1 MKMFFVEMI
10 KQLNVFGD
18 KVRTSNSTLTTTRM
32 ICGRHNSHE
41 ETCSKQGLRMNFVI
55 FHLGAV
61 PENSKQYYGF
71 TRFAI
76 ELNEL
81 DDELRKQLPP
91 TDTRFRPD
99 QRFVD

>member
-1 MKMFFVEMI
+1 MI
-10 KQLNVFGD
+10 RRPNVSGD
-18 KVRTSNSTLTTTRM
+18 RVRPHDRPRNEAYLLHVLLIS
-32 ICGRHNSHE
+32 
-41 ETCSKQGLRMNFVI
+41 
-55 FHLGAV
+55 GAV

-81 DDELRKQLPP
+81 DDDLRQQLPP

-99 QRFVD
+99 QRYDCSLDRLISIAYLAH

>member
-1 MKMFFVEMI
+1 MRFVVLPTFECI
-10 KQLNVFGD
+10 G
-18 KVRTSNSTLTTTRM
+18 
-32 ICGRHNSHE
+32 I
-41 ETCSKQGLRMNFVI
+41 I
-55 FHLGAV
+55 GAV

-81 DDELRKQLPP
+81 NEDLRPQLPP

-99 QRFVD
+99 QRFVCRLIFDIH